1 MIPFSSVLS
10 RSPSFPQDPD
20 VINTALPIE
29 YGPVVEE
36 EEKVP
41 MRPKD
46 PEGMPPLL
54 VSPQPA
60 KHEEAPAAPQPA
72 ALAAPG
78 PLVKKPPGAAVG
90 ALAGAGAGAATS
102 RVPRGAA
109 DRGHV
114 NMAFSQ
120 PNPPPELHKSTGSR
134 NKPTSLWNPTYGSWF
149 TEKPAKK
156 THPPPS
162 ADPQAR
168 AGAAEGGWT
177 GPGEG
182 PRRPGAALLLEPSAL
197 SATMKEV
204 PLFRLRH
211 FPCGNVNYGY
221 QQQGLPLEATAAPGD
236 TVMKSKNKVTQP
248 GP

>member
-1 MIPFSSVLS
+1 
-10 RSPSFPQDPD
+10 
-20 VINTALPIE
+20 
-29 YGPVVEE
+29 
-36 EEKVP
+36 

-54 VSPQPA
+54 VSPQSA
-60 KHEEAPAAPQPA
+60 KHEEASATPQPA
-72 ALAAPG
+72 ALMAPG
-78 PLVKKPPGAAVG
+78 PLMKKPPG
-90 ALAGAGAGAATS
+90 AGAGAGAGPA
-102 RVPRGAA
+102 PRGAA

-120 PNPPPELHKSTGSR
+120 PNPPQELHKGPGSR

-156 THPPPS
+156 THPPPGVE
-162 ADPQAR
+162 PQAP
-168 AGAAEGGWT
+168 AGVAEGGWT
-177 GPGEG
+177 GQGAG
-182 PRRPGAALLLEPSAL
+182 PRRAEAALLLEPSAL

-236 TVMKSKNKVTQP
+236 TVLKSKNKVTQP